1 MNKLIVAML
10 VLSALSGCENIY
22 SPKNINLSCIC
33 IEPEST
39 ACSYDNQ
46 EVIVDFKKNIMTF
59 ASKTYSNLGTTPTS
73 VSARDES
80 HFVVL
85 NRGTL
90 RLTFEWD
97 KQREIY
103 QCDENKI

>member
-1 MNKLIVAML
+1 MKRITL
-10 VLSALSGCENIY
+10 VFLGLLALNGCENIY
-22 SPKNINLSCIC
+22 SPININLLCGCVES
-33 IEPEST
+33 EST
-39 ACSYDNQ
+39 GCTYDDQ
-46 EVIVDFKKNIMTF
+46 EVTVDFKENFMTF
-59 ASKTYSNLGTTPTS
+59 ASKTYSNLGTAPTS

>member
-1 MNKLIVAML
+1 MPTAENFNHKMNKLIVAML

-33 IEPEST
+33 IESEST

-59 ASKTYSNLGTTPTS
+59 RDNSYKSVITGSMAPIHHTPWKDAMDDTI
-73 VSARDES
+73 ES
-80 HFVVL
+80 YLL
-85 NRGTL
+85 N
-90 RLTFEWD
+90 
-97 KQREIY
+97 
-103 QCDENKI
+103 